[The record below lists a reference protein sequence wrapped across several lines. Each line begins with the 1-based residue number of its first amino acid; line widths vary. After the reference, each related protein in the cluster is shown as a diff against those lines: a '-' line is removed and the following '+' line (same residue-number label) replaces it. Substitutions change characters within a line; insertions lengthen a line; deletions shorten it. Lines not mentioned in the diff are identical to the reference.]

1 VPDMREHDI
10 EENMSIDSLHLI
22 CGDPGSVDYF
32 DLPEAER
39 ERYDQFMEAPTAPT
53 SRHCE
58 CDRRR
63 ASSLLMW
70 ETMLQTATE
79 ERCLRGIVR
88 PVARL
93 ASTQRREE

>member
-1 VPDMREHDI
+1 MHA
-10 EENMSIDSLHLI
+10 LA
-22 CGDPGSVDYF
+22 DPLLLQPTAWADALADALLLQPTVWADT
-32 DLPEAER
+32 LAV
-39 ERYDQFMEAPTAPT
+39 QPTAPT